1 MFSYSPR
8 PISTEAQKRV
18 VVFIDEANVY
28 NDARRCFHTHTAP
41 SPHGRTWPMR
51 FGRALAERQPLGT
64 SDDRI
69 LEEVRV
75 YTGQPSGSKQPKSYA
90 AHRRQAAAW
99 RKSGVTVV
107 ARPLRYPSDW
117 PKSPP
122 EQKGVDVQIAID
134 MVAMAIRNQLDIAIL
149 ASTDTDLKPALEA
162 FYVLPFSSPKQVE
175 VAAWRKEGFARKL
188 GVAGNHCWC
197 HFLDAQAYEP
207 LRDHR
212 DYTRS

>member
-1 MFSYSPR
+1 
-8 PISTEAQKRV
+8 
-18 VVFIDEANVY
+18 
-28 NDARRCFHTHTAP
+28 
-41 SPHGRTWPMR
+41 MR
-51 FGRALAERQPLGT
+51 FGRLLTERQPLGT
-64 SDDRI
+64 SDKRC

-75 YTGQPSGSKQPKSYA
+75 YTGQPASTKQPKSYA

-99 RKSGVTVV
+99 AKSGVTVI

-134 MVAMAIRNQLDIAIL
+134 MVLMAAQDQLDIAIL

-162 FYVLPFSSPKQVE
+162 FYTLPFETPKLVE
-175 VAAWRKEGFARKL
+175 VAAWRKGGFAKRL
-188 GVAGNHCWC
+188 GVSGNHLWC
-197 HFLDAQAYEP
+197 HYLDEQAYGP

-212 DYTRS
+212 DYTQS